1 MLLIYIVHTAIL
13 KGSSQQQFN
22 EKFQLLEKKVNVYVV
37 VSFVRRISELKN
49 YPVDTGR
56 KLNVNKTFR
65 RRY

>member
-1 MLLIYIVHTAIL
+1 M
-13 KGSSQQQFN
+13 
-22 EKFQLLEKKVNVYVV
+22 

-65 RRY
+65 RRYWDLKTLKEQSVLVTDEESY